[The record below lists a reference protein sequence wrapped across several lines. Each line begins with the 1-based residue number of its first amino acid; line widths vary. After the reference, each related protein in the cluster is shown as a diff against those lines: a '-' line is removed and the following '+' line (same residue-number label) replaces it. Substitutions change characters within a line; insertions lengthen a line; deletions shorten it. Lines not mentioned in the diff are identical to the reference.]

1 MIKLKILNSSI
12 FSFIVLLFTV
22 NLVFSQN
29 YKVVHYSE
37 QSGLNNSAV
46 WSTLQDNEG
55 KVWFGTKNGVS
66 VYDGLNWKTYSYSTG
81 GTGVDNIMLSKD
93 ENGVIWV
100 FARNTDVFISRFN
113 GEQFIDQIHSSY
125 FSRSSITSFLV
136 DTVYSKKV
144 IFLSGH
150 LGEILYCYDTTWK
163 TVILSEKT
171 EINRVYSAIKNGNS
185 IMLATD
191 KGLYNFTHEG
201 IVTKINID
209 LPFIPKGLCL
219 EEKNNEKRLLVGG
232 GAIFGYIKNNT
243 FIKLT
248 DKLSVTYDEN
258 NPVLLIIPDRM
269 GGYFLGNQ
277 FTLSFYSESDNSL
290 MSLGIINGLIASGA
304 TSAFVDVENN
314 IWITSLRGVSK
325 ISKRTFLNYRN
336 AFQNY
341 ENEVSSLIEY
351 RPGKILFAG
360 NYGLSFFDGSDYNY
374 IKFLDTLGEE
384 TQGHIRI
391 LDLCKDKEDNIWVAA
406 NVKGFFVI
414 DKNFKSQKFKE
425 SPNIEGLA
433 TSVQQDEKGTIWLST
448 TRHIYSYTGKN
459 LYIPDNFPYEINV
472 RKIVKLKNNKMLFC
486 AVGLGAY
493 LKTDNGLKLFTSSEN
508 NYKNVFSAFEDSD
521 GTIYLGT
528 LGGLCMIKNDSI
540 LKCTLNNNLTIER
553 PIYIILKDGDNN
565 LWFGTD
571 MGVFR
576 YDGRKLHS
584 YTTKDGFAGNEVNR
598 SAGLVDNNNR
608 VWFGTN
614 NGASCYYKEYDTKN
628 DTNVFSSVIIKSI
641 NSQNKKTQALQT
653 LEFEN
658 SDNDITFLVSG
669 TSFLDEKENKIRWLL
684 EGFDNQWGN
693 ERPFVSNEIFYDN
706 LSPGKY
712 KLFVQMKNANGTWGP
727 VTVSPEIT
735 INKPFYLRLWFL
747 FICVIALG
755 GVVYSVQ
762 HYFEQQKYNQ
772 SLKKEID
779 RVTKEL
785 KETETNYRE
794 TLLKEIHHRV
804 KNNMQIISSL
814 LSLQSNRETDI
825 HLSEIIK
832 ESQNRIRSMALI
844 HEKLYQSKKFSEL
857 DISSYVSSLIE
868 YLKRVFLVNT
878 AFIKVNLKIE
888 EIYINI
894 DVAIAC
900 GLIINEL
907 VSNSFKYAFPN
918 NSKGTIFIEIRKQDK
933 DALLISVKDNGV
945 GIKDISG
952 LDDTDSLGLKLVKM
966 LVKQHRG
973 NVKVSNNEGA
983 LFEIKLTLQN
993 EDIRE

>member
-1 MIKLKILNSSI
+1 MLILKFLKPPI
-12 FSFIVLLFTV
+12 FSFIILLFTV
-22 NLVFSQN
+22 NIIFSQN

-55 KVWFGTKNGVS
+55 KMWFGTKNGVS
-66 VYDGLNWKTYSYSTG
+66 VYDGLNWNTYGYSTG

-93 ENGVIWV
+93 EKGVVWV

-113 GEQFIDQIHSSY
+113 GERFVDQIHSSY

-136 DTVYSKKV
+136 DTVSSKRF
-144 IFLSGH
+144 IFISGH

-171 EINRVYSAIKNGNS
+171 EINRVYSAIKNENS
-185 IMLATD
+185 VLLATD

-209 LPFIPKGLCL
+209 LPFVPKGLCF
-219 EEKNNEKRLLVGG
+219 EEKNNEKRLLIGG
-232 GAIFGYIKNNT
+232 GTIFGYIKNNT

-248 DKLSVTYDEN
+248 DNLSLTYDEN

-304 TSAFVDVENN
+304 TSAFVDAETN

-325 ISKRTFLNYRN
+325 ISKRVFLNYRN

-341 ENEVSSLIEY
+341 ENEISSLIEY
-351 RPGKILFAG
+351 APGKILFAG
-360 NYGLSFFDGSDYNY
+360 NYGLSFFDGSGYNY

-391 LDLCKDKEDNIWVAA
+391 LDLCKDKEENIWVAA
-406 NVKGFFVI
+406 NVKGFFLV
-414 DKNFKSQKFKE
+414 DKNFNFQKFKE
-425 SPNIEGLA
+425 SPYIEGLA

-459 LYIPDNFPYEINV
+459 LSIPDGFPYEINV
-472 RKIVKLKNNKMLFC
+472 RKIVKLKNNKLLFC

-493 LKTDNGLKLFTSSEN
+493 LKTDQGVKLFTAAEN
-508 NYKNVFSAFEDSD
+508 NCKNVFSAFEDSD
-521 GTIYLGT
+521 GKVYLGT
-528 LGGLCMIKNDSI
+528 LGGLCIVKNDSI
-540 LKCTLNNNLTIER
+540 VKYTLNNNITIER
-553 PIYIILKDGDNN
+553 PIYIILKDSENN
-565 LWFGTD
+565 FWFGTD

-576 YDGRKLHS
+576 YDGSKLYS

-598 SAGLVDNNNR
+598 SAGIVDHMNR

-628 DTNVFSSVIIKSI
+628 DTSIFSPVFIKSI
-641 NSQNKKTQALQT
+641 NSQNKKTQNLQN

-669 TSFLDEKENKIRWLL
+669 TSFIDEKENKIRWLL
-684 EGFDNQWGN
+684 EGFDNQWGG

-712 KLFVQMKNANGTWGP
+712 KLLVQMKNANGTWGP

-735 INKPFYLRLWFL
+735 INKPFYLRLWFV

-772 SLKKEID
+772 ALKKEID

-785 KETETNYRE
+785 KATETNYRE

-844 HEKLYQSKKFSEL
+844 HEKLYQSKKFSSL

-878 AFIKVNLKIE
+878 AFIKVNLNIE
-888 EIYINI
+888 ETYINI

-918 NSKGTIFIEIRKQDK
+918 NSKGTIFIEILKQDK
-933 DALLISVKDNGV
+933 DTLFISVKDDGV
-945 GIKDISG
+945 GIKNLSG
-952 LDDTDSLGLKLVKM
+952 LDDTDSLGLKLVRM

-973 NVKVSNNEGA
+973 NYNVSNNEGA

-993 EDIRE
+993 ENIRE

>member
-1 MIKLKILNSSI
+1 MSFPKALKLTK

-22 NLVFSQN
+22 NIVFSQN
-29 YKVVHYSE
+29 YKVVHYNE
-37 QSGLNNSAV
+37 QGGLNNSAV
-46 WSTLQDNEG
+46 WSALQDNEG
-55 KVWFGTKNGVS
+55 KMWFGTKNGVS
-66 VYDGLNWKTYSYSTG
+66 VYDGLNWKTYGYSTG

-93 ENGVIWV
+93 EKGVVWV
-100 FARNTDVFISRFN
+100 FARSTEVFISRFN
-113 GEQFIDQIHSSY
+113 GEQFVDQIHSSY

-136 DTVYSKKV
+136 DTVCSKKF

-171 EINRVYSAIKNGNS
+171 EINRVYSAIKNENS
-185 IMLATD
+185 VLLATD
-191 KGLYNFTHEG
+191 KGLYNFTYEG
-201 IVTKINID
+201 RVTKINID
-209 LPFIPKGLCL
+209 LPFIPKGLCF
-219 EEKNNEKRLLVGG
+219 EEKNHERRLLVGG
-232 GAIFGYIKNNT
+232 GTIFGYIKNNT

-248 DKLSVTYDEN
+248 EKLSVTYDEN
-258 NPVLLIIPDRM
+258 NPVLLIIPDRI

-290 MSLGIINGLIASGA
+290 MPLGIINGLIASGA
-304 TSAFVDVENN
+304 TSAFVDMEKN

-325 ISKRTFLNYRN
+325 ISNRTFLNYRN

-351 RPGKILFAG
+351 TPGKILFAG

-374 IKFLDTLGEE
+374 IRFLDTLGEQ

-391 LDLCKDKEDNIWVAA
+391 LDLCKDKEENIWVAA

-414 DKNFKSQKFKE
+414 DKNFNSKRFKE
-425 SPNIEGLA
+425 TPNIEGLA
-433 TSVQQDEKGTIWLST
+433 TSVQQDEKGTYWLST
-448 TRHIYSYTGKN
+448 TRHIYSYSGKT
-459 LYIPDNFPYEINV
+459 LSIPDNFPYEINV

-493 LKTDNGLKLFTSSEN
+493 LKTDDGLKLFTSVEN
-508 NYKNVFSAFEDSD
+508 NCKNVFSAFEDND
-521 GTIYLGT
+521 GKIYLGT

-540 LKCTLNNNLTIER
+540 VKCTLNNNLTIER
-553 PIYIILKDGDNN
+553 PIYMILKDADKN

-571 MGVFR
+571 LGVYR
-576 YDGRKLHS
+576 YDGSKLHS

-628 DTNVFSSVIIKSI
+628 DTTVFSTINIKSI
-641 NSQNKKTQALQT
+641 NSQNKKQQT
-653 LEFEN
+653 LHNLEFEN

-669 TSFLDEKENKIRWLL
+669 TSFIDEKENRIRWFL

-706 LSPGKY
+706 LGPGTY
-712 KLFVQMKNANGTWGP
+712 KLLVQMKNANGIWGP
-727 VTVSPEIT
+727 VTISPAIT
-735 INKPFYLRLWFL
+735 INRPFYLRWWFIL
-747 FICVIALG
+747 FGVIVLG
-755 GVVYSVQ
+755 FIVYSVQ
-762 HYFEQQKYNQ
+762 HYFEQQKY
-772 SLKKEID
+772 SYFLKREIA

-814 LSLQSNRETDI
+814 LSLQTNKETDI
-825 HLSEIIK
+825 HLTEIIK

-857 DISSYVSSLIE
+857 DISSYVGSLIE

-878 AFIKVNLKIE
+878 AYIKVNLNIE
-888 EIYINI
+888 EVFINI
-894 DVAIAC
+894 DIAIAC

-918 NSKGTIFIEIRKQDK
+918 NTKGVIFIEIRKQENET
-933 DALLISVKDNGV
+933 LFLSVKDNGI
-945 GIKDISG
+945 GIQNLSDIEN
-952 LDDTDSLGLKLVKM
+952 LDSLGLKLVKM
-966 LVKQHRG
+966 LVRQHKG
-973 NVKVSNNEGA
+973 EYLVTNNDGA
-983 LFEIKLTLQN
+983 LFEIKLSMAN
-993 EDIRE
+993 ESSG